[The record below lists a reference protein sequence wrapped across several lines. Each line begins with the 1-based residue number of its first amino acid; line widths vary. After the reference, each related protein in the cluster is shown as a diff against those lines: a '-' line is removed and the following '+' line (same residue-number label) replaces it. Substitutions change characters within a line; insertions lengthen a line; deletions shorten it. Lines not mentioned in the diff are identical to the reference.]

1 MSMKI
6 QAKVKAMKGLD
17 ANVDFY
23 SASTY
28 HSMGIPTD
36 LFTPIFALSRVAGW
50 SAHVMEQLQDNRLYR
65 PDAEYVGP
73 DRVEYAPLEKR
84 A

>member
-1 MSMKI
+1 MSTKI
-6 QAKVKAMKGLD
+6 QGKVKAMKALD

-28 HSMGIPTD
+28 HSMGIATD

-50 SAHVMEQLQDNRLYR
+50 TAHVMEQLNDNRLYR
-65 PDAEYVGP
+65 PDAEYIGA
-73 DRVEYAPLEKR
+73 DRNEYVPIDKR

>member
-1 MSMKI
+1 MSTKI

-36 LFTPIFALSRVAGW
+36 LFTPIFALSRVSGW
-50 SAHVMEQLQDNRLYR
+50 TAHVMEQLNDNRIFR
-65 PDAEYVGP
+65 PDAEYTGP
-73 DRVEYAPLEKR
+73 DRNEYVPLDKR

>member
-1 MSMKI
+1 MSTLI
-6 QAKVKAMKGLD
+6 QQKVKALKGLD

-23 SASTY
+23 SALTY

-50 SAHVMEQLQDNRLYR
+50 SAHVMEQLSDNRLIR
-65 PDAEYVGP
+65 PDADYVGN
-73 DRVEYAPLEKR
+73 DRLSWVPIEKR